1 MSITEQ
7 DINKLTD
14 LAKLDLGDDD
24 FKKSIILDLNN
35 ILNLFQALQNTDTT
49 NITPLIHAEHF
60 AKQRLRVDQITEVN
74 NREKLQVIAPLSSTE
89 SGLYLVPKVIESE

>member
-24 FKKSIILDLNN
+24 FQKSIIFDLNN
-35 ILNLFQALQNTDTT
+35 ILNLFQVLQNTDTN
-49 NITPLIHAEHF
+49 NIAPLFHSDHS
-60 AKQRLRVDQITEVN
+60 AKQRLRIDQVTEVN
-74 NREKLQVIAPLSSTE
+74 NRERLQVIAPLNSTE

>member
-1 MSITEQ
+1 MSITEY

-24 FKKSIILDLNN
+24 FKKSIIHDLNN
-35 ILNLFQALQNTDTT
+35 ILNLFQVLQNTDTT
-49 NITPLIHAEHF
+49 DITPLIHADNG
-60 AKQRLRVDQITEVN
+60 AKQKFRMDQVTEIN
-74 NREKLQVIAPLSSTE
+74 NREKLQIIAPLRSTE